1 MDLSE
6 LVSMLKNAECAKDID
21 RKREEIGELVPAVKV
36 MFDYDQQNYM
46 HRFDLW
52 MHSLHTAVN
61 LPRNLEDDMLYL
73 AAPDVEANGRRTG
86 IRTITGIRKRAWKS
100 SIRSLFRIWIGKDI
114 KFHAW
119 M

>member
-52 MHSLHTAVN
+52 MHSL
-61 LPRNLEDDMLYL
+61 RQ
-73 AAPDVEANGRRTG
+73 
-86 IRTITGIRKRAWKS
+86 
-100 SIRSLFRIWIGKDI
+100 
-114 KFHAW
+114 
-119 M
+119 

>member
-6 LVSMLKNAECAKDID
+6 LVSMLKNAECEKDID

-73 AAPDVEANGRRTG
+73 AA
-86 IRTITGIRKRAWKS
+86 
-100 SIRSLFRIWIGKDI
+100 LFHDIGKPESRCRS
-114 KFHAW
+114 
-119 M
+119 

>member
-46 HRFDLW
+46 HR
-52 MHSLHTAVN
+52 
-61 LPRNLEDDMLYL
+61 
-73 AAPDVEANGRRTG
+73 
-86 IRTITGIRKRAWKS
+86 KCQ
-100 SIRSLFRIWIGKDI
+100 I
-114 KFHAW
+114 KQCIEK
-119 M
+119 